1 MKPAQ
6 PLPRHVN
13 GSLLPQELD
22 SEIARI
28 TINIGG
34 LRTSRQPM
42 LLDTVL
48 GSCIAACLYDPVL
61 GIGGMNHF
69 MLPEGV
75 DSDNPTSAR
84 YGVYAMEMLITEL
97 MKMGAERRRFQAK
110 VFGGGHVLKI
120 RESLTGVPQRN
131 IEFVRKFLE
140 TEQIPVVREDVGGYQ
155 PRRVLFH
162 THTGKVFL
170 KYLGNNE
177 AERTA
182 EEEAVYLIS
191 LKKQKLDGDVT
202 LF

>member
-1 MKPAQ
+1 MKTAEPKRS
-6 PLPRHVN
+6 PGTRLPHN
-13 GSLLPQELD
+13 IDTDL
-22 SEIARI
+22 ARI

-34 LRTSRQPM
+34 LHTSRQPL

-48 GSCIAACLYDPVL
+48 GSCIAACLYDPVS

-69 MLPEGV
+69 MLPEGA
-75 DSDNPTSAR
+75 DPGNPTSTR
-84 YGVYAMEMLITEL
+84 YGVNAMELLISDL
-97 MKMGAERRRFQAK
+97 IKLGANRRCFQAK
-110 VFGGGHVLKI
+110 IFGGGHVLNI
-120 RESLTGVPQRN
+120 RESLDGVPQRN
-131 IEFVRKFLE
+131 IDFVRRFLE
-140 TEQIPVVREDVGGYQ
+140 TEHIPVIKEDVGGYQ
-155 PRRVLFH
+155 PRRVLFY

-182 EEEAVYLIS
+182 EEEMVYLIS

>member
-1 MKPAQ
+1 MKPSN
-6 PLPRHVN
+6 PKPVN
-13 GSLLPQELD
+13 GSRLPEN
-22 SEIARI
+22 IAPDLTRQ

-34 LRTSRQPM
+34 LHASRDPM

-48 GSCIAACLYDPVL
+48 GSCIAACLYDPVF

-69 MLPEGV
+69 MLPEGA
-75 DSDNPTSAR
+75 DPGNPTSAR
-84 YGVYAMEMLITEL
+84 YGVNAMELLISEL
-97 MKMGAERRRFQAK
+97 MKLGADRRRFQAK

-120 RESLTGVPQRN
+120 RESLDGVPQRN
-131 IEFVRKFLE
+131 IDFVRQFLE
-140 TEQIPVVREDVGGYQ
+140 TEQIPVVKEDVGGYQ

-162 THTGKVFL
+162 THTGKVYL

-177 AERTA
+177 AARTA
-182 EEEAVYLIS
+182 EEEMVYLIS

>member
-1 MKPAQ
+1 MKPV
-6 PLPRHVN
+6 PPHRINGNRLP
-13 GSLLPQELD
+13 PDLD
-22 SEIARI
+22 ENLARI

-34 LRTSRQPM
+34 LHASCKPL

-48 GSCIAACLYDPVL
+48 GSCISACLYDQVS

-69 MLPEGV
+69 MLPEGA
-75 DSDNPTSAR
+75 DPDNPTSAR
-84 YGVYAMEMLITEL
+84 YGVNAMELLISQL
-97 MKMGAERRRFQAK
+97 MKLGGERRRFQAK

-120 RESLTGVPQRN
+120 RESLDGVPQRN
-131 IEFVRKFLE
+131 IDFVRRFLE
-140 TEQIPVVREDVGGYQ
+140 TEQIPVVKEDVGGYQ

-170 KYLGNNE
+170 KYLGNIE

-182 EEEAVYLIS
+182 EEEMVYLIS